1 MNPAN
6 IKIDVSK
13 HSDPEQLGTKLSP
26 AIQLQSFQSLP
37 GSSVR
42 VTSLAPSLSSV
53 RYILP

>member
-26 AIQLQSFQSLP
+26 AIQLQSLP

-53 RYILP
+53 RYILA